1 MKKNLTVVCAALL
14 AVSLAFAEAPP
25 FEGSVEMSRIEQDW
39 FTNARVTMQDALA
52 AAGADFDGAFTGAK
66 LQVKHGYLVYSLT
79 GTDSTGADHDF
90 VVDAGNGD
98 ILAGLPEEAVE
109 EAEEEEEAVE
119 EEVEAEEEAV
129 EEEAEAEEEEGEDV
143 GAWAEIRPEELELE
157 TSMADA
163 VEAALDEFSGYPISC
178 RLTKQG
184 EDWVY
189 KTLIMDKDIESST
202 VVIDARTGEVYEPE
216 EE

>member
-119 EEVEAEEEAV
+119 EE
-129 EEEAEAEEEEGEDV
+129 AEAEEEEGEDV

>member
-25 FEGSVEMSRIEQDW
+25 FEGSVEMSKVEQDW

-52 AAGADFDGAFTGAK
+52 AAGADFDGAFTAAK
-66 LQVKHGYLVYSLT
+66 LQVKHGYLVYSLI
-79 GTDSTGADHDF
+79 GTDSTGADHEF
-90 VVDAGNGD
+90 VVDAGNGNV
-98 ILAGLPEEAVE
+98 LVGLPEETEE
-109 EAEEEEEAVE
+109 EAEAEVEEEAVEE
-119 EEVEAEEEAV
+119 EEVEAEEEAAAEQ
-129 EEEAEAEEEEGEDV
+129 EEDDV
-143 GAWAEIRPEELELE
+143 GAWAEIKPEELELE

-163 VEAALDEFSGYPISC
+163 VEAALDEFSGYPISSQ
-178 RLTKQG
+178 LTKQG

-189 KTLIMDKDIESST
+189 RTLIMDKDMESST
-202 VVIDARTGEVYEPE
+202 VVIDASTGDVYEPE